1 MAAIGQDTL
10 TAIARQYILPQVT
23 DNAYLKNNA
32 LLYRMIRGNKRMI
45 QGGTQIEIPL
55 LYRRFN
61 GSTGG
66 TYRGF
71 DLLNTSPQDTIK
83 NAYVEW
89 KQHYVSFAIDGL
101 TLIKTDS
108 ALAIANIINMLGQQM
123 YMEMGENLA
132 AGIFSDG
139 VTDPK
144 DIDGLD
150 AIISA
155 SNTYAGIDRSVA
167 GNAFWRSVIDSGTLT
182 LTLAAMRGLF
192 GNATYGASHPTIWFG
207 NGTNYNRLYALNLS
221 TTGYSVNY
229 NREPGGHDEVLAQA
243 GFTNLLF
250 ENVPF
255 IRDDNMANTDIYAL
269 NENFLALIVSPR
281 ADFYLRDFEQP
292 TDQDAFVSTLL
303 WAGNMICM
311 NARSQAAF
319 TALTA

>member
-32 LLYRMIRGNKRMI
+32 LLYRLIRGNKRII

-55 LYRRFN
+55 LYRRFT

-71 DLLNTSPQDTIK
+71 DVLNTSPQDTVK

-132 AGIFSDG
+132 AGIFSNG
-139 VTDPK
+139 TTDPK
-144 DIDGLD
+144 DIDGLA
-150 AIISA
+150 AIMSI
-155 SNTYAGIDRSVA
+155 SNTYAGLDRSLSV
-167 GNAFWRSVIDSGTLT
+167 NAFWRAVIDSTTTALSFT
-182 LTLAAMRGLF
+182 AMRGLF

-207 NGTNYNRLYALNLS
+207 NGTNYNRLYALNTS
-221 TTGYSVNY
+221 TTGYQIHQ
-229 NREPGGHDEVLAQA
+229 NREPGGHDELLAQA

-269 NENFLALIVSPR
+269 NENFLALVVSPR

-292 TDQDAFVSTLL
+292 TNQDAYVSTLL
-303 WAGNMICM
+303 WAGNLMCM
-311 NARSQAAF
+311 NARAQA
-319 TALTA
+319 ALTAITS

>member
-1 MAAIGQDTL
+1 MAAIGADTI
-10 TAIARQYILPQVT
+10 TSIARQYILPQVT
-23 DNAYLKNNA
+23 DNVYLKNNA
-32 LLYRMIRGNKRMI
+32 LLYRFMRGNKRMI

-55 LYRRFN
+55 LYKRF
-61 GSTGG
+61 STGG

-71 DLLNTSPQDTIK
+71 DLLNTAPQDTVK
-83 NAYVEW
+83 NAYVDW
-89 KQHYVSFAIDGL
+89 KQHYQSFAIDGL

-108 ALAIANIINMLGQQM
+108 PLAIANIINMQGQQM

-144 DIDGLD
+144 DIDGLA
-150 AIISA
+150 AIMSA
-155 SNTYAGIDRSVA
+155 SNTYAGIDRSQTS
-167 GNAFWRSVIDSGTLT
+167 NAFWRATLDSGTNT
-182 LTLAAMRGLF
+182 LTLATMRGLF

-221 TTGYSVNY
+221 TTGYGVSY
-229 NREPGGHDEVLAQA
+229 ERQPGGHDELLAQA

-255 IRDDNMANTDIYAL
+255 IRDDNMDDADIYAL
-269 NENFLALIVSPR
+269 NENFLSLVVSPR

-292 TDQDAFVSTLL
+292 TNQDAFVSTLL
-303 WAGNMICM
+303 WAGNLICM
-311 NARSQAAF
+311 NAKAQAAF
-319 TALTA
+319 TALTG

>member
-1 MAAIGQDTL
+1 MPAIGADTI
-10 TAIARQYILPQVT
+10 TSIARQYIMPEIT
-23 DNAYLKNNA
+23 DNVYLNNNA
-32 LLYRMIRGNKRMI
+32 LLYRLIRGNKRMI

-55 LYRRFN
+55 LYKRFN
-61 GSTGG
+61 VGG

-71 DLLNTSPQDTIK
+71 DTLNTAPQDTVR

-108 ALAIANIINMLGQQM
+108 PLAIANIINMQGQQM
-123 YMEMGENLA
+123 YMEMGENLS
-132 AGIFSDG
+132 AGIFADG

-144 DIDGLD
+144 DIDGLG

-155 SNTYAGIDRSVA
+155 SNMYAGIDRSA
-167 GNAFWRSVIDSGTLT
+167 ETWWRATVDSSTATLG
-182 LTLAAMRGLF
+182 LTEMRGLF

-221 TTGYSVNY
+221 TSGYSVDY
-229 NREPGGHDEVLAQA
+229 VRQPGGHDEVLAQA
-243 GFTNLLF
+243 GFTNLIF

-255 IRDDNMANTDIYAL
+255 VRDDNMDDSDIYAL
-269 NENFLALIVSPR
+269 NENFLSLVVSPR

-292 TDQDAFVSTLL
+292 TNQDAYVSTLL
-303 WAGNMICM
+303 WAGNLICM
-311 NARSQAAF
+311 NARTQAAF
-319 TALTA
+319 TALTG

>member
-10 TAIARQYILPQVT
+10 TSIARHYILPQVT

-32 LLYRMIRGNKRMI
+32 LLYRLIRGNKRYV

-55 LYRRFN
+55 MYKRFS
-61 GSTGG
+61 GVGG

-71 DLLNTSPQDTIK
+71 EVLNTAPQDTVK

-89 KQHYVSFAIDGL
+89 KQHYTSFAIDGL

-108 ALAIANIINMLGQQM
+108 PLAIANIINMQGQQM

-132 AGIFSDG
+132 AGIFSNG
-139 VTDPK
+139 TTDPK
-144 DIDGLD
+144 DIDGLA
-150 AIISA
+150 AIIGTT
-155 SNTYAGIDRSVA
+155 NNYAGIDRSLTA
-167 GNAFWRSVIDSGTLT
+167 NAFWRSVVDSATA
-182 LTLAAMRGLF
+182 TLAFTAMRGLF

-207 NGTNYNRLYALNLS
+207 NGVNYNRLYALNTS
-221 TTGYSVNY
+221 TTGYAIHQ
-229 NREPGGHDEVLAQA
+229 NREPGGHDELLAQA

-255 IRDDNMANTDIYAL
+255 IRDDNMANTTIYAL
-269 NENFLALIVSPR
+269 NENFLALVVSPR

-292 TDQDAFVSTLL
+292 TGQDGYVTYLL

-311 NARSQAAF
+311 NSRAQAA
-319 TALTA
+319 LTNLSA